1 MGKEGYPILSLLGFS
16 NFALYSDIDGTE
28 SSGLYKKIPRE
39 SVKNKK
45 YIQLD
50 KTRNFK
56 NKETV
61 QREIKKNNYSRKI

>member
-1 MGKEGYPILSLLGFS
+1 MGKEGYPILSLLGFF
-16 NFALYSDIDGTE
+16 NFTLYSDIDGTE
-28 SSGLYKKIPRE
+28 SSGLYKKVPCE
-39 SVKNKK
+39 SEKNKK